1 MPKSRNNFNN
11 RQIGTYYE
19 IRARGYLVDKGYQIL
34 TMNFRCRTG
43 EIDMI
48 AKDGAY
54 TVFVEIKYR
63 SNNKCG
69 LPRESI
75 TYYKKQKIVKVAQYY
90 LVYHHLGDIP
100 CRFDVI
106 EIYKEQINHIINAF
120 MEG

>member
-19 IRARGYLVDKGYQIL
+19 IRAREYLVDKGYQIL

-54 TVFVEIKYR
+54 TVFVEIKY
-63 SNNKCG
+63 
-69 LPRESI
+69 
-75 TYYKKQKIVKVAQYY
+75 
-90 LVYHHLGDIP
+90 
-100 CRFDVI
+100 
-106 EIYKEQINHIINAF
+106 
-120 MEG
+120 